1 MIELSDHVLLLAALI
16 ACMATI
22 FLGIFLR
29 RAWLN
34 WIAVVAGA
42 VVLWLPLLS
51 LLAALGEPSPFAPT
65 GKYRLLSS
73 KYIEDKEQLYL
84 FVDTL
89 GRDYTPRVL
98 LGEDSGIVVD
108 ALDGRPGVYSARY
121 SGPDATDASNNQL
134 LLEELG
140 STPNEKREAHYV
152 CHVSLADPSGAVRV
166 DCEEYCRGRIGK
178 SEAGANGFGYDPL
191 FEIVEYHRTF
201 GELSEA
207 VKSVLSHRARA
218 LRRIVPKLLTIA
230 SAGKWVRNDR

>member
-1 MIELSDHVLLLAALI
+1 MSSPFVLVLGTQNRKKARELI
-16 ACMATI
+16 
-22 FLGIFLR
+22 
-29 RAWLN
+29 
-34 WIAVVAGA
+34 
-42 VVLWLPLLS
+42 S
-51 LLAALGEPSPFAPT
+51 LLEPHGFQLLTLADFPDAVDVEETGETFLENA
-65 GKYRLLSS
+65 
-73 KYIEDKEQLYL
+73 QLKATQQARHL
-84 FVDTL
+84 EHWV
-89 GRDYTPRVL
+89 

-218 LRRIVPKLLTIA
+218 LRRIVPKLLAIA
-230 SAGKWVRNDR
+230 SAGEWVRNDR